1 MAAARLR
8 VGGSPSGAG
17 PLDPPAQGVLGDP
30 LAFFAAD
37 HARQRAACAHLKL
50 AARDGQIG
58 RAEADP
64 LIAFLSYDLPLHHDD
79 LAQDFFPM
87 LRRRIT
93 PEDALVPVLARL
105 AEDHRRAETQAQAIV
120 DLLSV
125 DERGDPIRLG
135 PAACDLILAY
145 AAQTH
150 RLVSLESGIVLAIA
164 RVRLTRGDLKM
175 LGSALKARRG
185 IGAP

>member
-1 MAAARLR
+1 
-8 VGGSPSGAG
+8 
-17 PLDPPAQGVLGDP
+17 
-30 LAFFAAD
+30 
-37 HARQRAACAHLKL
+37 
-50 AARDGQIG
+50 
-58 RAEADP
+58 
-64 LIAFLSYDLPLHHDD
+64 
-79 LAQDFFPM
+79 M

-93 PEDALVPVLARL
+93 REDALVPVLARL

-125 DERGDPIRLG
+125 DERGDLIRLG
-135 PAACDLILAY
+135 PAARDLILAY

-175 LGSALKARRG
+175 LGGALKARRG
-185 IGAP
+185 IGVS